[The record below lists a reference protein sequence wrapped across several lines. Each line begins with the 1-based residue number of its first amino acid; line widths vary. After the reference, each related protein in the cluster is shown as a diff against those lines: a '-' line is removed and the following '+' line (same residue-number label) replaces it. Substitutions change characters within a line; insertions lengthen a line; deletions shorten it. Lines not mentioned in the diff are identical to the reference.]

1 MRLKQR
7 NRISK
12 PFMACR
18 CRFCFHACRLAAPWL
33 FGRLLTCYGQCELD
47 SGIGLQQFLSLCTL
61 EALEEEKPHLQAI
74 HGMSVSILL
83 SCVQTC
89 STMAVWKTCCLL
101 WVMRAGFWLQA
112 CTVSSLEHVGSPGS
126 RETMSPSHS
135 WHVDI
140 GINFTFVHADLQ
152 HHNCLEDLLLV
163 VSNALC
169 ILASILYSGIPWTLW
184 EP

>member
-1 MRLKQR
+1 MSLGSRETTSPSDSWQVSVDFAFMYADLQHHGCLEDLLLVVGNVCWIMASSLDSRFPLTFWEPWKQR
-7 NRISK
+7 NRSYK

-33 FGRLLTCYGQCELD
+33 FGRLLTCYGQCKLD

-112 CTVSSLEHVGSPGS
+112 
-126 RETMSPSHS
+126 
-135 WHVDI
+135 
-140 GINFTFVHADLQ
+140 
-152 HHNCLEDLLLV
+152 
-163 VSNALC
+163 
-169 ILASILYSGIPWTLW
+169 WTAAFL
-184 EP
+184 